1 MSENGKINF
10 RSLIYRQV
18 ESDTLDYKAAMN
30 WLKIPQ
36 STRAKFV
43 RHCLALA
50 NTRGGCVVV
59 GVGEDA
65 SGHPSV
71 YTGLSREQAHSFDP
85 TTVGTF
91 INRHVDPAI
100 DFTVERPLIDGKRYA
115 VFVIKPFTTLP
126 HVCSSSLS
134 GELQQGVFYIRTT
147 DASSRPA
154 YRAGELHDLIQRALR
169 NQRELLGKMLRG
181 LLYENRVAGP
191 GGDTDDRGRFDEA
204 RRHLRDFF
212 LRRREPANACCR
224 LELSAFPEVFDEGR
238 FTIDFI
244 RSATLSVLDRE
255 SSLEYLTSEELNS
268 GYAANTG
275 IRVFPPEAQKLWQL
289 TTSGMC
295 FFIANLPKVGPEA
308 DLKHLSGI
316 LNGALGF
323 AANLY
328 TELGFADELI
338 TFDLRLQQIN
348 PENAVGG
355 PPQVKLEL
363 TRSAADWQIGRQD
376 HLKRLLGQLAEQLR
390 SYNDKKD

>member
-1 MSENGKINF
+1 MSENGKIDF

-30 WLKIPQ
+30 WLRIPQ

-50 NTRGGCVVV
+50 NTRGGYLVV

-65 SGHPSV
+65 SGHPSD
-71 YTGLSREQAHSFDP
+71 YTGLSREQTHSFDP
-85 TTVGTF
+85 STVGTF

-100 DFTVERPLIDGKRYA
+100 DFTVERPLVDGKRYA
-115 VFVIKPFTTLP
+115 VFVIKPFTALP
-126 HVCSSSLS
+126 HVCSNSLG

-154 YRAGELHDLIQRALR
+154 YRAGELHDLVQRALR

-181 LLYENRVAGP
+181 LLYENRVS
-191 GGDTDDRGRFDEA
+191 GGEEADDRDRFDEM

-212 LRRREPANACCR
+212 LRRRETAAPCCR
-224 LELSAFPEVFDEGR
+224 LELSAFPQTFDDNR

-244 RSATLSVLDRE
+244 RSVTLSVLKRE
-255 SSLEYLTSEELNS
+255 SSLEYLTSEEVQS

-275 IRVFPPEAQKLWQL
+275 IRVFPPNSQKMWQL

-295 FFIANLPKVGPEA
+295 FFMVNLPLAGPEA
-308 DLKHLSGI
+308 ELGHLSGI

-328 TELGFADELI
+328 SELGFADGLI
-338 TFDLRLQQIN
+338 TFDLRLQQIT
-348 PENAVGG
+348 PESTAGTT
-355 PPQVKLEL
+355 PQVKLEL

-390 SYNDKKD
+390 DRNAAKN